1 MTVSNNDI
9 SQIVNDSLSLV
20 TANDLRSEIST
31 TESLALN
38 AVTQPIEGDVDSDG
52 DIDRDDLALILSA
65 RRTSASGSD
74 DPRDLDGDGRI
85 SVLDARKLILLLQAE
100 TEFSISANPTT
111 LVEGDDGR
119 QVVVFTVTRSG
130 SRLGASIDFS
140 LNGTAFINEDYDNI
154 RGTSGATGLTGT
166 IHFAPGETEKTIL
179 LDVLGD
185 TVFEPDET
193 IAVELS
199 NARTPNNN
207 ASISNSSAIVT
218 IENDD
223 EPPLIPEV
231 SISPPIISQLEGDSE
246 TTLYTYTVSLSN
258 ASSQTITVDY
268 TINDDSAA
276 QDKNGFQDSEGSLTF
291 NPGDPLNQ
299 QITIEVPSDTKYEP
313 DEEFTITLNSAI
325 NATINPAEDMARGII
340 ENDDPMPTVSI
351 SPPAISQSEGD
362 SGTTLYTYTVTLS
375 NPSSQTIIVDY
386 STNDGS
392 ATLADNDYQDNDGS
406 LTFNHGESLT
416 QQIIVAVNGD
426 IEVENDEDF
435 TVTLNSATNA
445 NIDSSANTSTG
456 IIENDDT
463 PPPPVPQVSI
473 SPPTINQA
481 EGDSGTT
488 LYIYTVTLSNP
499 SSQTITVDYSTNDG
513 SATLAD
519 NDYQDNDGILTFNPG
534 GSLTQQIVVEVNGD
548 TDVENDEDF
557 TVTLNSA
564 TNATINPLATTGTG
578 IIENDDTP
586 PPTPQVSI
594 SPPTISQPEG
604 DSGNTLYIYT
614 ITLSNASDQI
624 ITVDYSTNDGSAT
637 LVDSDYQDNDG
648 ILTFNPGEPLTQQII
663 AAVNG
668 DTKFENDEDFTVT
681 LNSAINAIINPAG
694 DTARV
699 IIEND
704 DPMPTV
710 SISPLTISQSEGDS
724 GTTLYTY
731 TVTLSNAS
739 DQIITV
745 DYTTNDGSATLAD
758 NDYQDNDG
766 SLTFNPGQP
775 LTQQIIVAVNG
786 DTDVENDED
795 FTVTLNSATNANIN
809 ASADTSTG
817 IIVNDDTPPP
827 PVPQVSIGP
836 PTISQPE
843 GDSGTTLYTYTVT
856 LSNASDQIITVDY
869 TTNDG
874 SATLAD
880 NDYQDNDG
888 SLTFNPGGSLTQEIV
903 VAVNG
908 DTKFEA
914 DEDFTV
920 TLNSA
925 NNATI
930 NPAGDTVTGVIEN
943 DDAMPT
949 ISISP
954 PTISQPEGD
963 SGTTLYIYTVT
974 LSNASDQTITV
985 DYSTNDGSATLADND
1000 YQDNDGSLTF
1010 NPGDPLTQQIIV
1022 EVNGDTD
1029 VENDEDFTVTLN
1041 SATNATIDP
1050 VATTGT
1056 GIIENDD
1063 TPPPPVPEVSISPLT
1078 INQPEGDS
1086 GTTLY
1091 TYTVTLS
1098 NASDQI
1104 VTVDYTTNDGS
1115 ATLANN
1121 DYQDNDGILTFN
1133 PGEPLTQQI
1142 VVAVNGDTDVENDE
1156 DFTVTLNGATNANID
1171 ASADTS
1177 TGIIIN
1183 DDTLPPIPQVS
1194 IGSPTISQAE
1204 GDSGTTLYTYTVTLS
1219 NANDQIITVDYT
1231 TNDGSATLADNDYQD
1246 NDGSLTFNPGDEL
1259 TQEITV
1265 AVNGDTKLEGDE
1277 TFTVRLDL
1285 VEGGEVELNPN
1296 ARESRGIIV
1305 NDEPRPKKGVS
1316 WGDPH
1321 IITFDGL
1328 HYEFQTVGD
1337 FVLVESDSEDW
1348 EIQVRQEPFRGRRQ
1362 VSSNTAVATLVD
1374 GVNVGIYLG
1383 QDLPVEIDGTPT
1395 SIDNGGFL
1403 TVGNSLITRNNN
1415 TYSIIFAGEDEIATI
1430 EDDRLDTTLFSGHML
1445 VEVFLSNE
1453 RMGLVQGLLGDGDM
1467 DRSNDFAFRNGAVLA
1482 QPVPFSQRYGEFAD
1496 SWRVDEGES
1505 LFRDTLTDDPDF
1517 PVGGK

>member
-1 MTVSNNDI
+1 M
-9 SQIVNDSLSLV
+9 SQ
-20 TANDLRSEIST
+20 
-31 TESLALN
+31 
-38 AVTQPIEGDVDSDG
+38 
-52 DIDRDDLALILSA
+52 
-65 RRTSASGSD
+65 
-74 DPRDLDGDGRI
+74 
-85 SVLDARKLILLLQAE
+85 
-100 TEFSISANPTT
+100 
-111 LVEGDDGR
+111 
-119 QVVVFTVTRSG
+119 
-130 SRLGASIDFS
+130 
-140 LNGTAFINEDYDNI
+140 
-154 RGTSGATGLTGT
+154 
-166 IHFAPGETEKTIL
+166 
-179 LDVLGD
+179 
-185 TVFEPDET
+185 
-193 IAVELS
+193 
-199 NARTPNNN
+199 
-207 ASISNSSAIVT
+207 
-218 IENDD
+218 
-223 EPPLIPEV
+223 
-231 SISPPIISQLEGDSE
+231 
-246 TTLYTYTVSLSN
+246 
-258 ASSQTITVDY
+258 
-268 TINDDSAA
+268 
-276 QDKNGFQDSEGSLTF
+276 
-291 NPGDPLNQ
+291 
-299 QITIEVPSDTKYEP
+299 
-313 DEEFTITLNSAI
+313 
-325 NATINPAEDMARGII
+325 
-340 ENDDPMPTVSI
+340 
-351 SPPAISQSEGD
+351 
-362 SGTTLYTYTVTLS
+362 
-375 NPSSQTIIVDY
+375 
-386 STNDGS
+386 
-392 ATLADNDYQDNDGS
+392 
-406 LTFNHGESLT
+406 
-416 QQIIVAVNGD
+416 
-426 IEVENDEDF
+426 
-435 TVTLNSATNA
+435 
-445 NIDSSANTSTG
+445 
-456 IIENDDT
+456 
-463 PPPPVPQVSI
+463 
-473 SPPTINQA
+473 
-481 EGDSGTT
+481 
-488 LYIYTVTLSNP
+488 
-499 SSQTITVDYSTNDG
+499 
-513 SATLAD
+513 
-519 NDYQDNDGILTFNPG
+519 
-534 GSLTQQIVVEVNGD
+534 
-548 TDVENDEDF
+548 
-557 TVTLNSA
+557 
-564 TNATINPLATTGTG
+564 
-578 IIENDDTP
+578 
-586 PPTPQVSI
+586 
-594 SPPTISQPEG
+594 
-604 DSGNTLYIYT
+604 
-614 ITLSNASDQI
+614 
-624 ITVDYSTNDGSAT
+624 
-637 LVDSDYQDNDG
+637 
-648 ILTFNPGEPLTQQII
+648 
-663 AAVNG
+663 
-668 DTKFENDEDFTVT
+668 
-681 LNSAINAIINPAG
+681 
-694 DTARV
+694 
-699 IIEND
+699 
-704 DPMPTV
+704 
-710 SISPLTISQSEGDS
+710 
-724 GTTLYTY
+724 
-731 TVTLSNAS
+731 
-739 DQIITV
+739 
-745 DYTTNDGSATLAD
+745 
-758 NDYQDNDG
+758 
-766 SLTFNPGQP
+766 
-775 LTQQIIVAVNG
+775 
-786 DTDVENDED
+786 
-795 FTVTLNSATNANIN
+795 
-809 ASADTSTG
+809 
-817 IIVNDDTPPP
+817 
-827 PVPQVSIGP
+827 
-836 PTISQPE
+836 
-843 GDSGTTLYTYTVT
+843 
-856 LSNASDQIITVDY
+856 
-869 TTNDG
+869 
-874 SATLAD
+874 
-880 NDYQDNDG
+880 
-888 SLTFNPGGSLTQEIV
+888 
-903 VAVNG
+903 VNG

-1029 VENDEDFTVTLN
+1029 VENDEDFTVTLD
-1041 SATNATIDP
+1041 SATNANID
-1050 VATTGT
+1050 ASADTST
-1056 GIIENDD
+1056 GIIANDD
-1063 TPPPPVPEVSISPLT
+1063 TPPPVSQVSISPTT

-1115 ATLANN
+1115 ATLADN

-1265 AVNGDTKLEGDE
+1265 AVNGDTQLEGDE

-1496 SWRVDEGES
+1496 SWRVGEGES

-1517 PVGGK
+1517 PVGGEVTVEDLRQLDPDKVALAEQMLREAGIFSGPEFDAAIIDLFFSDCDPSFIEAVVEAIEPFGDLTAIWTGNGDGVSYSDPENWHINTVPRNTDDARFTVIIPTGFSNPTNDFSGDAFDISRFDLDNDGRLRLSSDSSLTVLEEADIAGIISAEGGDFFATVNAEFVGDRVRLSAVDGSVVAIAAPTYSSSGLGFSATLMSVDGENTLLDLSSVTSLDISFDDGDSFRTRTHTITATNGGTD

>member
-1 MTVSNNDI
+1 M
-9 SQIVNDSLSLV
+9 
-20 TANDLRSEIST
+20 
-31 TESLALN
+31 
-38 AVTQPIEGDVDSDG
+38 
-52 DIDRDDLALILSA
+52 
-65 RRTSASGSD
+65 
-74 DPRDLDGDGRI
+74 
-85 SVLDARKLILLLQAE
+85 QAE

-140 LNGTAFINEDYDNI
+140 FNGTAFINEDYDNI
-154 RGTSGATGLTGT
+154 RGTSSATGLTGT

-231 SISPPIISQLEGDSE
+231 SISPPIISQPEGDSGNI
-246 TTLYTYTVSLSN
+246 LYTYTVSLSN

-386 STNDGS
+386 SANDGS

-564 TNATINPLATTGTG
+564 TNADIDPLANTGTG

-604 DSGNTLYIYT
+604 DSGTTLYIYTVTLSNSSDQIVTVDYTTNDDSATLADSDYQDNDGSLTFNPGEPLTQQIIVEVNGDTDVEDDENFTVTLNSASNATINPTADISVGIIENDDTPPPTPQVSISPPTISQPEGDSGTTLYIYT
-614 ITLSNASDQI
+614 ITLSNASGQI
-624 ITVDYSTNDGSAT
+624 VTVDYTTNDGSAT
-637 LVDSDYQDNDG
+637 LADSDYQDNDG
-648 ILTFNPGEPLTQQII
+648 ILTFNPGEPLTQQIVV
-663 AAVNG
+663 AVNG
-668 DTKFENDEDFTVT
+668 DIKFEADEDFTVT
-681 LNSAINAIINPAG
+681 LNSASNATIDPVG
-694 DTARV
+694 DTAIG

-704 DPMPTV
+704 DAMPTI
-710 SISPLTISQSEGDS
+710 SISPPTISQPEGDS
-724 GTTLYTY
+724 GTTLYIY

-739 DQIITV
+739 DQTITV

-766 SLTFNPGQP
+766 SLTFNPGEP

-856 LSNASDQIITVDY
+856 LSNASDQTITVDY
-869 TTNDG
+869 STNNG

-888 SLTFNPGGSLTQEIV
+888 SLTFNPGE
-903 VAVNG
+903 
-908 DTKFEA
+908 
-914 DEDFTV
+914 
-920 TLNSA
+920 
-925 NNATI
+925 
-930 NPAGDTVTGVIEN
+930 
-943 DDAMPT
+943 
-949 ISISP
+949 
-954 PTISQPEGD
+954 
-963 SGTTLYIYTVT
+963 
-974 LSNASDQTITV
+974 
-985 DYSTNDGSATLADND
+985 
-1000 YQDNDGSLTF
+1000 
-1010 NPGDPLTQQIIV
+1010 PLTQQIIV
-1022 EVNGDTD
+1022 
-1029 VENDEDFTVTLN
+1029 
-1041 SATNATIDP
+1041 
-1050 VATTGT
+1050 
-1056 GIIENDD
+1056 
-1063 TPPPPVPEVSISPLT
+1063 
-1078 INQPEGDS
+1078 
-1086 GTTLY
+1086 
-1091 TYTVTLS
+1091 
-1098 NASDQI
+1098 
-1104 VTVDYTTNDGS
+1104 
-1115 ATLANN
+1115 
-1121 DYQDNDGILTFN
+1121 
-1133 PGEPLTQQI
+1133 
-1142 VVAVNGDTDVENDE
+1142 
-1156 DFTVTLNGATNANID
+1156 
-1171 ASADTS
+1171 
-1177 TGIIIN
+1177 
-1183 DDTLPPIPQVS
+1183 
-1194 IGSPTISQAE
+1194 
-1204 GDSGTTLYTYTVTLS
+1204 
-1219 NANDQIITVDYT
+1219 
-1231 TNDGSATLADNDYQD
+1231 
-1246 NDGSLTFNPGDEL
+1246 
-1259 TQEITV
+1259 
-1265 AVNGDTKLEGDE
+1265 
-1277 TFTVRLDL
+1277 
-1285 VEGGEVELNPN
+1285 
-1296 ARESRGIIV
+1296 
-1305 NDEPRPKKGVS
+1305 
-1316 WGDPH
+1316 
-1321 IITFDGL
+1321 
-1328 HYEFQTVGD
+1328 
-1337 FVLVESDSEDW
+1337 
-1348 EIQVRQEPFRGRRQ
+1348 
-1362 VSSNTAVATLVD
+1362 
-1374 GVNVGIYLG
+1374 
-1383 QDLPVEIDGTPT
+1383 
-1395 SIDNGGFL
+1395 
-1403 TVGNSLITRNNN
+1403 
-1415 TYSIIFAGEDEIATI
+1415 AG
-1430 EDDRLDTTLFSGHML
+1430 
-1445 VEVFLSNE
+1445 
-1453 RMGLVQGLLGDGDM
+1453 
-1467 DRSNDFAFRNGAVLA
+1467 
-1482 QPVPFSQRYGEFAD
+1482 
-1496 SWRVDEGES
+1496 
-1505 LFRDTLTDDPDF
+1505 
-1517 PVGGK
+1517 